1 MFDEEK
7 ELDTSITV
15 VKKPTH
21 LITFQLFD
29 EGMPPFEIA
38 EKRNISLPTVY
49 RHLAK
54 MGLTEVKR
62 TFKSL

>member
-1 MFDEEK
+1 MV
-7 ELDTSITV
+7 I
-15 VKKPTH
+15 VKKQTH

-38 EKRNISLPTVY
+38 EKRNIMLSTVY

-54 MGLTEVKR
+54 MGLTEVER
-62 TFKSL
+62 TFRMQYFS